1 MVKWLEEITVSAEP
15 SDNFYHFHDNRV
27 LPSHVTEKMAKD
39 EGAAASLLAMLLQ
52 LANAMHI
59 GNQAKGTKACA
70 VPSMMW
76 TRKRETTL
84 EYLMDRGPGMT
95 QPCDAAFVSQS

>member
-15 SDNFYHFHDNRV
+15 SANFYHFHDNRV

-39 EGAAASLLAMLLQ
+39 EG
-52 LANAMHI
+52 
-59 GNQAKGTKACA
+59 TEACA
-70 VPSMMW
+70 VPSMMH

-84 EYLMDRGPGMT
+84 GCLMDTGPNMT
-95 QPCDAAFVSQS
+95 